1 MPIIIP
7 DYAIIL
13 LMRRLIVCVLFLA
26 GCAAPTVRREEK
38 ITPPGAA
45 PAHPW
50 RMMIVYVPQTDDA
63 AAAWLKW
70 FTKTPSLRMVIAMS
84 PRFAHLTK
92 DPALRSQFLALKKAG
107 RLEFALQLPNAPV
120 LPLIIENPPYGYPDD
135 VVQLMAQAKAGFFKV
150 WNFLP
155 QGLVLPYGAASP
167 KLISM
172 LERLGFSW
180 AVAALGEP
188 PTDGPYQSGS
198 LVIWDGVPAATPT
211 GTTVRVWD
219 ERQMKERPLDGWI
232 LETKAK

>member
-1 MPIIIP
+1 
-7 DYAIIL
+7 
-13 LMRRLIVCVLFLA
+13 MRRFFVCLLLLA
-26 GCAAPTVRREEK
+26 GCAAPPSIREEK
-38 ITPPGAA
+38 GAPSTTVPP
-45 PAHPW
+45 HPW

-70 FTKTPSLRMVIAMS
+70 FTKNPSLRMVIAMS

-135 VVQLMAQAKAGFFKV
+135 VVQLIAQAKAGFFKT

-167 KLISM
+167 KVLSM
-172 LERLGFSW
+172 LDRLGFSW
-180 AVAALGEP
+180 VVA
-188 PTDGPYQSGS
+188 
-198 LVIWDGVPAATPT
+198 
-211 GTTVRVWD
+211 
-219 ERQMKERPLDGWI
+219 
-232 LETKAK
+232 